1 MVSAAREERIQ
12 RQIASRSRRR
22 ERLLLV
28 LLLGALFFQE
38 FCSARLLNASSD
50 ETMHLPAG
58 YTYWKTGDFRLNP
71 EHPPFIKLLAAL
83 PLLPMNPYVKW
94 DDPTWNGNPP
104 DQVRFGV
111 RFLYSSDA
119 LLGKDAADRMLFWA
133 RLPVM
138 LLSVL
143 LGWYVFAWARDL
155 YGPRAGLAALLLYAF
170 CPNILAHSR
179 FVTMDLGLSCFFV
192 ITFYYVWRFT
202 RFGGRRNVALAGV
215 ALGLALATKFSAIIL
230 LPSIVVLLGMSVA
243 EKGGTGAAGPR
254 PDLDD
259 FPTEGNTGRRILLA
273 ARAYAL
279 MIAISFTLVW
289 AVYFFPKYP
298 LFYLEGMWQVNENHV
313 REYWAYL
320 AGNFRQ
326 GGWWYYFLAV
336 FLLKTPPATV
346 ILFLLSGAL
355 WKIAPRARWRNE
367 GFLLI
372 PGVFFFV
379 FTTLLADDI
388 GVRYILPI
396 YPLVA
401 IFASRLTDFALSRR
415 WRTAAAGVFAA
426 WLVVGTVLMFPDYL
440 AYFTDFVG
448 GAANGHKYLD
458 DSNIEWGADFKRLK
472 EWMDDHGVEKI
483 RLYTPW
489 STLPNYY
496 GIKFEWWD
504 FLQPNPAPPGLY
516 AISTHSLVRGQLAAR
531 MAGMNTNWLFRYK
544 PVDRVGYGFYIF
556 RFE

>member
-1 MVSAAREERIQ
+1 VSSAAKEERKQ
-12 RQIASRSRRR
+12 KELARRARRR
-22 ERLLLV
+22 ERLLLAV
-28 LLLGALFFQE
+28 LLGAVFFQE

-94 DDPTWNGNPP
+94 EDPTWSGDPP

-111 RFLYSSDA
+111 RFLYSSDPV
-119 LLGKDAADRMLFWA
+119 LGKGAADRMLFWG
-133 RLPVM
+133 RTPVM

-143 LGWYVFAWARDL
+143 LGWYVFLWARDL
-155 YGPRAGLAALLLYAF
+155 YGARAGLAALFLYAF

-192 ITFYYVWRFT
+192 MTAFYVWRFS
-202 RFGGRRNVALAGV
+202 RSGGRRNAALAGV
-215 ALGLALATKFSAIIL
+215 SLGLALATKFSAIIL
-230 LPSIVVLLGMSVA
+230 LPTVAVLLGMAVA
-243 EKGGTGAAGPR
+243 QRQGGKAEGPR
-254 PDLDD
+254 PDLDE
-259 FPTEGNTGRRILLA
+259 FPAVTNTPRRILLA

-279 MIAISFTLVW
+279 MIAVSFTLVW
-289 AVYFFPKYP
+289 AIFFFPKNP
-298 LFYLEGMWQVNENHV
+298 FFYLEGMWQVNENHV
-313 REYWAYL
+313 KEYWSYL

-326 GGWWYYFLAV
+326 GGWKYYFLAV
-336 FLLKTPPATV
+336 FLLKTPPPTL
-346 ILFLLSGAL
+346 ILFVLSAVL
-355 WKIAPRARWRNE
+355 WKVLPRMSWKNE
-367 GFLLI
+367 GFLLV

-396 YPLVA
+396 YPLVY
-401 IFASRLTDFALSRR
+401 IFAARLTDFLLSKR
-415 WRTAAAGVFAA
+415 WRAAAAGVLGA
-426 WLVVGTVLMFPDYL
+426 WLVFGTVRMYPDYL

-458 DSNIEWGADFKRLK
+458 DSNIDWGTDFRRLK

-489 STLPNYY
+489 ATLPGYY
-496 GIKFEWWD
+496 GIKFEWWE
-504 FLQPNPAPPGLY
+504 FLQENPAPPGLY
-516 AISTHSLVRGQLAAR
+516 AISTHSLVRGLLAAR
-531 MAGMNTNWLFRYK
+531 MAGMNTDWLFKYK

-556 RFE
+556 KFE